1 MVAHNQFPYSFLL
14 LLLCFS
20 DLAPCYCLL
29 FCLFL
34 SILKQTM
41 DTLCR
46 DAPAGQPALGMTFP
60 HLQMGILAVGL
71 SIKRDQR
78 GAVLY
83 KVRAF
88 FFSVLQTVTPGR
100 DLSHTQSTTALVL
113 LWNASTAQSCVPSQR
128 RLPTHPARTAG
139 MTHLAE
145 RLPPGERRRC
155 ELTPGRQMAADGPRA
170 PPGGG
175 RPSGPGASSRC
186 ARRGA
191 GSAGRRH
198 AAYWA

>member
-1 MVAHNQFPYSFLL
+1 VQGCTSGTACPGD
-14 LLLCFS
+14 
-20 DLAPCYCLL
+20 DLPPFADGHIGSQAEHKKGPTG
-29 FCLFL
+29 
-34 SILKQTM
+34 SG
-41 DTLCR
+41 
-46 DAPAGQPALGMTFP
+46 P
-60 HLQMGILAVGL
+60 LQGKG
-71 SIKRDQR
+71 
-78 GAVLY
+78 
-83 KVRAF
+83 F
-88 FFSVLQTVTPGR
+88 FFSVLQTVIPRR

-175 RPSGPGASSRC
+175 RPAGPGASSRC